1 MAGEL
6 PTEGCEGNAIVAPGV
21 PCATHNLCVLGVDQ
35 RIYRMT
41 IEMTQS
47 VSGRVSGMSADDKQ
61 RIDSYYAE
69 LIDYA
74 NNAGA
79 TLMDFHYLAD
89 MALTDLISIQLP
101 TDNDGINTACQYLL
115 GADINLRVSAS
126 SRLNDGILATDLK
139 DFTDAVNK
147 SKDLLDHIYNNYN
160 PMDYPQS
167 NPSQPVATPTRV

>member
-47 VSGRVSGMSADDKQ
+47 VSGRVSGMSQDDKD

-69 LIDYA
+69 LLDYA
-74 NNAGA
+74 NNAGGNM
-79 TLMDFHYLAD
+79 MDFHYLAD
-89 MALTDLISIQLP
+89 MTLTDLISIQMP
-101 TDNDGINTACQYLL
+101 TDNDGINTAVQYLL

-126 SRLNDGILATDLK
+126 SRLNDGILPTDLN
-139 DFTDAVNK
+139 DFVMAVEK
-147 SKDLLDHIYNNYN
+147 SRDLLDHIFNTFN

-167 NPSQPVATPTRV
+167 NPHQPVATPTGN